1 MRALYGTRV
10 VHASAVVAATD
21 ITAYSNVD
29 ISFATAVSIVG
40 LETLACTWSTVQLW
54 KTCSLILRSLKAI
67 LLQLCFDNNQCVSHI
82 PQAIFYAMS
91 TRICIEG
98 KKIK

>member
-10 VHASAVVAATD
+10 VHASAVVTATD
-21 ITAYSNVD
+21 ITASSNVD

-40 LETLACTWSTVQLW
+40 FETLACTWSTVQLW

-67 LLQLCFDNNQCVSHI
+67 LLQLSFDNNQCMTHI
-82 PQAIFYAMS
+82 PQAVFYATS
-91 TRICIEG
+91 IHICVEG